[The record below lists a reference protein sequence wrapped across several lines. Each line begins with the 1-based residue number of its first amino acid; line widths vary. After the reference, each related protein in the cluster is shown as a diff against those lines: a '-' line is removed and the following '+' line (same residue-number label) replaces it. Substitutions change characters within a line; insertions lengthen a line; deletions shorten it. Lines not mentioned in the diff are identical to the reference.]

1 MEYKDKPDQN
11 SERQGLPKNKEIIDL
26 TDGGESFSSED
37 EDIIIELT
45 DSGKED
51 ELIEI
56 TDFVEED
63 EVIDLMDAVDES
75 SDDEDFSGLI
85 EFSDDIDDTLE
96 DFITIDDIDQAD
108 TKQEAGTDSVDLLAD
123 DSGQKI
129 FNPDEI
135 TVSSK
140 QLDDALERVLKK
152 MYSEKIQGLLCEKI
166 EKAVTHEME
175 SLKSTLLQYMLE
187 TKKSSND

>member
-1 MEYKDKPDQN
+1 MKDKNKPDQN
-11 SERQGLPKNKEIIDL
+11 SEQQGLPKKQEIIDL
-26 TDGGESFSSED
+26 TDAGETLSSED

-45 DSGKED
+45 D
-51 ELIEI
+51 
-56 TDFVEED
+56 FVEKE
-63 EVIDLMDAVDES
+63 EVIELTDAVDES

-96 DFITIDDIDQAD
+96 DFNIDDIEQTNA
-108 TKQEAGTDSVDLLAD
+108 KQEADTDSVDLLED

-152 MYSEKIQGLLCEKI
+152 MYSEKIQDLLCEKI
-166 EKAVTHEME
+166 EKAVTHEMDR
-175 SLKSTLLQYMLE
+175 LKSTLLQYMLE
-187 TKKSSND
+187 AKKSSND